1 MHHGDEQEEDDT
13 MSMEQAAIAANRF
26 GLGASPKLLNEIKS
40 DPKGWLL
47 SQLDR
52 DVPLPGPIAAL
63 PPTGSDQI
71 AFPLVRTMAAQLGG
85 RASGAGVQGR
95 AASDGATM
103 AGAQQTQ
110 PGMAGEQLGPP
121 NQPAGGGARQ
131 LGGLR
136 AARTQRA
143 VKARFD
149 TARQTEAPFRER
161 LIHFWGNHF
170 VVSAAKATAFSMPAS
185 FERDVARLHV
195 AHRFEDMLVASSM
208 HPAMMF
214 YLDNYTSIGPNSK
227 WGKDPSLVPFV
238 AEAIGKPEGLNENL
252 AREILELHT
261 VGVNGGYSQ
270 ADVTNF
276 AKVITGWG
284 YNLQRNRGGGITVG
298 LANLPALA
306 KMGPKDIFY
315 FNADAHEPGPQEVMG
330 RTYSGDAVGK
340 GLAVLKDLSVHPKTA
355 DFIATKLV
363 RHFIADMPPPAA
375 VARVSSAF
383 LKSGGDLPTVYRAL
397 IDAPEAWDPAL
408 RKTKR
413 PEEYLMSALHAL
425 EGPDLEGGHIVNL
438 LAQMGQPAFSQPGPD
453 GWADTTEHWTGADA
467 LWKRLEWAMIAAKR
481 QAPSKP
487 DPAKLA
493 IEVLGPQVSSATLNE
508 IKRAESP
515 EQGLAILLVSPEFL
529 RR

>member
-1 MHHGDEQEEDDT
+1 MTLEH
-13 MSMEQAAIAANRF
+13 AAIAANRF
-26 GLGASPKLLNEIKS
+26 GLGATPGLLDTIKS
-40 DPKGWLL
+40 DPRGWLL
-47 SQLDR
+47 SQIAR
-52 DVPLPGPIAAL
+52 DVPLPAPIAAL

-71 AFPLVRTMAAQLGG
+71 AFPMVRAMAAQLGG
-85 RASGAGVQGR
+85 GQGGAGQGGGRRAGQGGMMAGGMPAAAASQGMQGAEGQPPQRPGGGGGNGSGGIRAS
-95 AASDGATM
+95 
-103 AGAQQTQ
+103 
-110 PGMAGEQLGPP
+110 
-121 NQPAGGGARQ
+121 
-131 LGGLR
+131 
-136 AARTQRA
+136 RTQRA

-149 TARQTEAPFRER
+149 TARQTDAPFREH
-161 LIHFWGNHF
+161 LIHFWSNHF

-195 AHRFEDMLVASSM
+195 GHKFEDMLVASSM

-238 AEAIGKPEGLNENL
+238 AEAIGRPEGLNENL

-261 VGVNGGYSQ
+261 VGVNGGYTQ

-284 YNLQRNRGGGITVG
+284 YNLSRRSGGAMGGGAAT
-298 LANLPALA
+298 LNTLA
-306 KMGPKDIFY
+306 KLGAKDLFY
-315 FNADAHEPGPQEVMG
+315 FNADAHEPGPQKVMG
-330 RTYSGDAVGK
+330 KSYSGDSVNK

-355 DFIATKLV
+355 EFIATKLV
-363 RHFIADMPPPAA
+363 RHFIADTPPPAA
-375 VARVSSAF
+375 VARVAQAF

-397 IDAPEAWDPAL
+397 IDAPEAWDPTL

-413 PEEYLMSALHAL
+413 PEEFLISALRAL
-425 EGPDLEGGHIVNL
+425 EGPDLEGGHLINL

-453 GWADTTEHWTGADA
+453 GWADTAEHWSGADA

-481 QAPSKP
+481 QAPYKP
-487 DPAKLA
+487 DPTKLA
-493 IEVLGPQVSSATLNE
+493 TDVLGSLISANTLTE

-515 EQGLAILLVSPEFL
+515 EQGLALLLVSPEFL